1 MKKTFLHLILIFICF
16 PSFGQIT
23 LTTDYFPEA
32 GDTLRVATAVDPNID
47 LLSPGTDVVWDFT
60 SLVGP
65 VFESVLM
72 DPSEGDAFS
81 SFPSA
86 TVLGGQVGQAEQY
99 FRATTSAFESLG
111 FSGAD
116 PIDIGLD
123 VIFRNEPPLVE
134 RRAPLNY
141 PDLHTSTSSVSV
153 PFAWAD
159 LPAIITDSLGGGL
172 PITPDSIGIEVIT
185 DRVENIDAWGTVQL
199 PMGDYEVLRLRRR
212 TITDTRLKA
221 FVPVFGWTDV
231 TDLIPNE
238 LLGQDTSLS
247 YRYYNND
254 VKEEIAVINVNPI
267 DEEILNVRFKS
278 DNSTTS
284 LIKLHNGKPSIHAY
298 PNPAIHSV
306 RFDVVNMSAGKY
318 NLKMFNI
325 LGTQVWNES
334 YLLGSQQDTISV
346 NLYNFKKGTY
356 LYSLIDESG
365 TPIVTRRLMIIR
377 P

>member
-1 MKKTFLHLILIFICF
+1 MKKAFLHLILIFICF

-23 LTTDYFPEA
+23 LTTDYFPAA

-47 LLSPGTDVVWDFT
+47 LLSPGGDVTWDFT

-65 VFESVLM
+65 VFESVLL
-72 DPSEGDAFS
+72 DPSEGIAFS
-81 SFPSA
+81 SFSEA
-86 TVLGGQVGQAEQY
+86 TVLTGQVGVGEQY
-99 FRATTSAFESLG
+99 FKTTATTYESLG

-116 PIDIGLD
+116 PIGIGLD

-141 PDLHTSTSSVSV
+141 PDLNTSTSSVSV

-159 LPAIITDSLGGGL
+159 LPSIVTDSLGTL

-221 FVPVFGWTDV
+221 FVPIFGWTDV
-231 TDLIPNE
+231 TDLVPNE
-238 LLGQDTSLS
+238 FLGKDTTLS
-247 YRYYNND
+247 YRFYNND
-254 VKEEIAVINVNPI
+254 IKEEIAIINVNPI

-284 LIKLHNGKPSIHAY
+284 LIKLHTGQPNIQAY

-306 RFDVVNMSAGKY
+306 RFDVVNMPAGKY
-318 NLKMFNI
+318 HLKMFNI
-325 LGTQVWNES
+325 LGTQVWDETYRLDN
-334 YLLGSQQDTISV
+334 QRDTISID
-346 NLYNFKKGTY
+346 LYTFKKGTY
-356 LYSLIDESG
+356 LYSLIDEYG

>member
-1 MKKTFLHLILIFICF
+1 MKKAFLHLIFILF
-16 PSFGQIT
+16 SFSSFGQIT
-23 LTTDYFPEA
+23 LTTDYFPTA
-32 GDTLRVATAVDPNID
+32 GDTLRVATAVDPNIN
-47 LLSPGTDVVWDFT
+47 LQSPGGDVIWDFT

-65 VFESVLM
+65 VFESVLL

-81 SFPSA
+81 SFPNA
-86 TVLGGQVGQAEQY
+86 TVLSGQVGTGEQY
-99 FRATTSAFESLG
+99 FQATSTTYESLG

-123 VIFRNEPPLVE
+123 VIFKNEPALIE

-153 PFAWAD
+153 PFAWSD
-159 LPAIITDSLGGGL
+159 LPAIVTDSLGTL
-172 PITPDSIGIEVIT
+172 PITPDSIGIEVVT

-221 FVPVFGWTDV
+221 FVPIFGWTDV

-238 LLGQDTSLS
+238 FLGKDTTLS
-247 YRYYNND
+247 YRFYNND
-254 VKEEIAVINVNPI
+254 EKEEIAVINVNPI
-267 DEEILNVRFKS
+267 DEEIINVRFKS

-284 LIKLHNGKPSIHAY
+284 LIKLHTGKPNIHAY
-298 PNPAIHSV
+298 PNPAIHTV
-306 RFDVVNMSAGKY
+306 RFDVVNMTAGNY
-318 NLKMFNI
+318 NLKMYNI
-325 LGTQVWNES
+325 LGTEVWNES
-334 YLLGSQQDTISV
+334 YSLVNQQDTISV

-356 LYSLIDESG
+356 LYSLIDETG
-365 TPIVTRRLMIIR
+365 RPIVTRRLMIIR